1 MGIVGICAKLFPDIR
16 ILTFELM
23 SNHIHILVAA
33 KQERLLQFFETM
45 KKYLRRNMSAKGKEI
60 RWKDFVA
67 GLRRVDSLDYARNV
81 LIYDNR
87 NGYLVSDVYTPYTY
101 PWGANKYFFACDMK
115 RLAQSLAVK
124 MLYKDRR
131 SITHSHE
138 ADDIEDLQLFDGYA
152 LPLSFCD
159 IAAGESLFRD
169 PIHYFERLSKSIE
182 QNVSIADELKE
193 SIQPFTDSELF
204 SAIVGICKIKYG
216 QPRPSLL
223 PPDAKLKMAATMHY
237 DYHAKEKQICR
248 FLNLTPEMVRSV
260 IRF

>member
-1 MGIVGICAKLFPDIR
+1 MAYSKERELECKRA
-16 ILTFELM
+16 FESKAGETSAVLRNYEEIP
-23 SNHIHILVAA
+23 SEEYVRKGEGNH
-33 KQERLLQFFETM
+33 
-45 KKYLRRNMSAKGKEI
+45 
-60 RWKDFVA
+60 
-67 GLRRVDSLDYARNV
+67 
-81 LIYDNR
+81 
-87 NGYLVSDVYTPYTY
+87 TY

-159 IAAGESLFRD
+159 IAVGESLFRD